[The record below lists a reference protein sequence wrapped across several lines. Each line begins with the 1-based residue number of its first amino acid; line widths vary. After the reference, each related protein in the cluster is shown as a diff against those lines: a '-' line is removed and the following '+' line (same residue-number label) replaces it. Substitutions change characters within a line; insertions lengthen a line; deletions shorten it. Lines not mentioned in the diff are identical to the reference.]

1 MKETASKV
9 TPVKSMSH
17 KSRPMALLQT
27 STAPF
32 WNIIEYA
39 LKVTGKYSTIWY
51 YTFFGQEFHL
61 IWTKDMDKCIFPSC
75 CLLY

>member
-17 KSRPMALLQT
+17 KSRRMALLQT

-32 WNIIEYA
+32 WNIIENA
-39 LKVTGKYSTIWY
+39 LKETLENT
-51 YTFFGQEFHL
+51 HL
-61 IWTKDMDKCIFPSC
+61 IWTKDMDKCIFPCC
-75 CLLY
+75 CLLPSKLMSMSIYNS